1 MSDRWAV
8 ALALAGW
15 VGATIAAPV
24 PAAVVVVAVAGT
36 LVARHPAPACLALAA
51 AASVL
56 GARALDGLDPPMD
69 GPFEG
74 VITLVTDPEPTLG
87 GGLRF
92 EAATPEGRLLAEVGS
107 PTATDRLEPLLAGDR
122 ARVAGAASPFGRP
135 SAWTRSR
142 HLAGRLRIESVSA
155 VGAGAA
161 PYVLA
166 NRFRAVLDRGAG
178 SLPARHR
185 ALLAG
190 LVLGDDRAQPPE
202 LTSDFRAA
210 GLTHLLAVSGQ
221 NVMLTLVIAGPLLRR
236 LRLWPRYVASTSI
249 VVAFAL
255 LTRFEPSVV
264 RATFVAAVALF
275 ARTTGRPSGG
285 LRHLAIA
292 VAGLLLVDPLLV
304 HSLGFRLSV
313 AASVGVL
320 VVAPP
325 IVARLPGPRWFREAL
340 GVTTGAQLA
349 VAPVLVP
356 VLGPMPLAALPA
368 NVLAGPLAAALMA
381 WGLTAGAV
389 AGFVGGA
396 LARFLHL
403 PTSIGLAALEHVAAT
418 GASLP
423 LGQFDLRHVL
433 VVAAAA
439 LAARRAV
446 QRPSARCAALSAV
459 LVVVA
464 VVAPVTAP
472 VPGGARPAGPD
483 ATVWID
489 GPVAV
494 VDLGPRADPTDVL
507 DALRSG
513 RTAAVGLVVVRTA
526 RPSVVAVLR
535 ALDARF
541 PVGAVLAPPDLAH
554 EGAVVPPPGF
564 RARVGRFLVVV
575 DRPGPPM
582 RARVGWVPG

>member
-8 ALALAGW
+8 ALAVAGW

-24 PAAVVVVAVAGT
+24 PAAVVGIAGVGA
-36 LVARHPAPACLALAA
+36 LVARHPAPACLALAVA
-51 AASVL
+51 TSML
-56 GARALDGLDPPMD
+56 GARALDGLDPPAE
-69 GPFEG
+69 GPFHG
-74 VITLVTDPEPTLG
+74 VLTLATDPEPTLD

-92 EAATPEGRLLAEVGS
+92 EVVTSEGRLLAEVDS
-107 PTATDRLEPLLAGDR
+107 PTATEGLRRVLAGHR
-122 ARVAGAASPFGRP
+122 ARVTGQASPFGRTTE
-135 SAWTRSR
+135 WTRSR
-142 HLAGRLRIESVSA
+142 HLAGRLRIESVAA
-155 VGAGAA
+155 VGPGAP
-161 PYVLA
+161 PYELA
-166 NRFRAVLDRGAG
+166 NRFRAVLDRGAA

-202 LTSDFRAA
+202 LTADFRAA

-221 NVMLTLVIAGPLLRR
+221 NVMLTLVIASPFLRR
-236 LRLWPRYVASTSI
+236 LRLWPRYVASTSV

-285 LRHLAIA
+285 LRHLAVA
-292 VAGLLLVDPLLV
+292 VAGLLLVDPMLV

-325 IVARLPGPRWFREAL
+325 LVARLPGPRWFRDAL
-340 GVTTGAQLA
+340 GVTAGAQLA

-356 VLGPMPLAALPA
+356 ALGPMPLAALPA
-368 NVLAGPLAAALMA
+368 NVLAGPLAGALMA
-381 WGLTAGAV
+381 WGLTAGSM
-389 AGFVGGA
+389 AGLVGGPAAA
-396 LARFLHL
+396 LLHL
-403 PTSIGLAALEHVAAT
+403 PTSVGLAALEGVAAV

-423 LGQFDLRHVL
+423 LGRFDLRHVVVVSL
-433 VVAAAA
+433 AAVVARRGARRPSVPSAA
-439 LAARRAV
+439 LAV
-446 QRPSARCAALSAV
+446 AL
-459 LVVVA
+459 VA
-464 VVAPVTAP
+464 VAVAGPVMAP
-472 VPGGARPAGPD
+472 VPSGARPAGPG

-507 DALRSG
+507 DALRAG
-513 RTAAVGLVVVRTA
+513 HVAAVGLVVVRTA
-526 RPSVVAVLR
+526 RPSVHAVLR
-535 ALDARF
+535 AIESRF
-541 PVGAVLAPPDLAH
+541 TVGAVIAPPGVDH
-554 EGAVVPPPGF
+554 EGTVVPPPGF

-582 RARVGWVPG
+582 RVRVGWIR